1 MKDEK
6 KVVECEN
13 EVMEDEMMIVEVEKH
28 QNKIVALW
36 KGLKTWQKAAVIGG
50 TVLTFGVGGKLIYDV
65 IKNNAEVLAD
75 VVDTVAENAAENGLE
90 VTEF

>member
-13 EVMEDEMMIVEVEKH
+13 EAVENDMMIVEVEK
-28 QNKIVALW
+28 QNKIVAFW
-36 KGLKTWQKAAVIGG
+36 KGLKTWQKAAIIGG
-50 TVLTFGVGGKLIYDV
+50 SVLTLGVGGKLIYDA
-65 IKNNAEVLAD
+65 IKDNAD
-75 VVDTVAENAAENGLE
+75 VVADVVEAVAENAAENGLE